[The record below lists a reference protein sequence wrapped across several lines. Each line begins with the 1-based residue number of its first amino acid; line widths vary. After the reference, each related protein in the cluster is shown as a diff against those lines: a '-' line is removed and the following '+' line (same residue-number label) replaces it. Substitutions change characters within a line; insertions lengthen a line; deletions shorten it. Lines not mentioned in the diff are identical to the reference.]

1 MNDPQV
7 VAAHSHRH
15 FMPRVGGASCG
26 PVHKCALGAIKH
38 VQVHGDGRECR
49 PCELTA
55 WQKIRRKIAVRKLRV
70 MCIGDDI
77 GHRRHHVAELSGF
90 IDLVPHMCSPAQE
103 RG

>member
-1 MNDPQV
+1 MIHRSLWRIPIGTSCHGSGVHLVDPYTNV
-7 VAAHSHRH
+7 LSV
-15 FMPRVGGASCG
+15 PPC
-26 PVHKCALGAIKH
+26 KH

-49 PCELTA
+49 PCELTV
-55 WQKIRRKIAVRKLRV
+55 WQKIRRKIAVQKLRV

-77 GHRRHHVAELSGF
+77 GHRRHHVAELGGF